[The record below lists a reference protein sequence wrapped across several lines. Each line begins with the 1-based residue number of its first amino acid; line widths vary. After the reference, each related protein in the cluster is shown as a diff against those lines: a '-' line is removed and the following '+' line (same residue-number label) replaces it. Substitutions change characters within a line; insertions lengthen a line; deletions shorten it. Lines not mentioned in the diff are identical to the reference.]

1 MGKRGQGTPGLLC
14 PKTEEEWLAMMS
26 QVTMMNMMIMMLAM
40 MSQVRTKCHPTVTDG
55 VVVMMMMVVVLLV
68 VVVGVKK
75 NYPDS
80 TSGGGHLLRLGRAV
94 CGNKGVT
101 IYFKLEVAIFFD
113 DP

>member
-68 VVVGVKK
+68 VVVGVRKK
-75 NYPDS
+75 LSRLDFWWWTS
-80 TSGGGHLLRLGRAV
+80 TPTGQGHV
-94 CGNKGVT
+94 WQ
-101 IYFKLEVAIFFD
+101 
-113 DP
+113 